1 MEISQHGQTQG
12 TPSKKSQERIT
23 QHKSDK
29 MGGSKEDGGVDGD
42 DSQRLHRS
50 NSKWRNSTNPICSLI
65 GGSIK
70 QSRSQME
77 ERLQEY
83 EDCLVWYEN
92 RKNKVLKQI
101 DELDQFEEQL
111 SQLFATEEE

>member
-1 MEISQHGQTQG
+1 
-12 TPSKKSQERIT
+12 
-23 QHKSDK
+23 
-29 MGGSKEDGGVDGD
+29 
-42 DSQRLHRS
+42 
-50 NSKWRNSTNPICSLI
+50 
-65 GGSIK
+65 
-70 QSRSQME
+70 ME

-92 RKNKVLKQI
+92 RKKKVLKQI